1 MSENAPQPILLP
13 YPMQTAQSMEP
24 ATSPESTT
32 CASNNVSEHCE
43 VLPGPGGPIY
53 RCVHPSCIGKSK
65 EWVVKNDFTKHY
77 KNHTR
82 PISCTSP
89 ACRRGEPGKG
99 FAQSKD
105 MYRHCWVAHRT
116 FAARKG
122 YPNPEAVCE
131 FCGSKLKQKSN
142 LARHKIKSC
151 SSRPR

>member
-1 MSENAPQPILLP
+1 MSENAPQPIVLP

-32 CASNNVSEHCE
+32 GVSNNASEHCE
-43 VLPGPGGPIY
+43 VLPGPIY
-53 RCVHPSCIGKSK
+53 RCIHPSCIGKFK

-89 ACRRGEPGKG
+89 ACPRSEPGEG
-99 FAQSKD
+99 FAQHKD
-105 MYRHCWVAHRT
+105 MYRHCWVAHCN
-116 FAARKG
+116 FAARKR

-131 FCGSKLKQKSN
+131 FCGRRLRQKSN
-142 LARHKIKSC
+142 LVRHKKSC
-151 SSRPR
+151 PSRPR